1 MSGAG
6 GGHKRRGWQLCLSTA
21 VWLGVAAPAHAQ
33 AAATERSPARDDVQA
48 AESAQSAFEQSSFSW
63 RAHVTDEATLEQPN
77 TSSPFAAAGR
87 GAALLGSNALV
98 AAGDGTWDWQR
109 RVKLGAGLLLIA
121 PSDDHP
127 ELRVREAYART
138 SVLPWLDV
146 EAGKRLLRWGTGYA
160 FTPTGVLDPPRD
172 ATDPQ
177 DRLGLNEG
185 MLLVRADAF
194 AGSTAVTIAAAAPRL
209 DRPHPATADTP
220 HRLLAMRVRTT
231 ITGVEVAGVA
241 SAADNQRLSVGANFT
256 HVVGRQLEY
265 HGELLLHDDQST
277 WRERLAP
284 HEPRERRVSGLL
296 GFQYTFD
303 LGLNTIVEYYHDG
316 NGLTSTMWSRLFD
329 GALDAQREHAA
340 LPALAAAGA
349 GTLNRPTRQNFLF
362 LRGSRAN
369 TDGIILPD
377 LITLVSLDDGGLT
390 LVPTLR
396 LAPTRHLQLY
406 VRALLLTGR
415 SRSAEGSAP
424 VASTISTGLT
434 VLF

>member
-1 MSGAG
+1 M
-6 GGHKRRGWQLCLSTA
+6 
-21 VWLGVAAPAHAQ
+21 WLGVAAPAHAQ
-33 AAATERSPARDDVQA
+33 AAGTERSQARDDVQA
-48 AESAQSAFEQSSFSW
+48 AESAQPPFEQSSFSW

-160 FTPTGVLDPPRD
+160 FTPTGLLDPPRD

-177 DRLGLNEG
+177 DRLGVNEG

-209 DRPHPATADTP
+209 DRPQPATADTP

-231 ITGVEVAGVA
+231 IAGVEVAGVA

-256 HVVGRQLEY
+256 HVVGRKLEY
-265 HGELLLHDDQST
+265 HGEVLLNDDQST
-277 WRERLAP
+277 WRELLAP
-284 HEPRERRVSGLL
+284 HQPRERRVSGLL

-303 LGLNTIVEYYHDG
+303 LGLNAIVEYYHDG

-329 GALDAQREHAA
+329 GAIDAQRKNAA
-340 LPALAAAGA
+340 LPALASANATAAGAAAGA

-362 LRGSRAN
+362 VRGSRAN
-369 TDGIILPD
+369 VDGIILPD

-406 VRALLLTGR
+406 VRALLLTGP
-415 SRSAEGSAP
+415 SRSADGSAP

>member
-1 MSGAG
+1 MSRLA
-6 GGHKRRGWQLCLSTA
+6 WLSA
-21 VWLGVAAPAHAQ
+21 IALM
-33 AAATERSPARDDVQA
+33 AATAPTY
-48 AESAQSAFEQSSFSW
+48 AQTSEQSPFERPSFSW
-63 RAHVTDEATLEQPN
+63 RAHVTDEAAVEQPN
-77 TSSPFAAAGR
+77 TSSPFATAGR
-87 GAALLGSNALV
+87 GDAWLGSNDLV
-98 AAGDGTWDWQR
+98 ASGDGTWDWQR

-160 FTPTGVLDPPRD
+160 FTPTGLLDPPRD
-172 ATDPQ
+172 ATDPT

-231 ITGVEVAGVA
+231 IAGVEVAGVA
-241 SAADNQRLSVGANFT
+241 SAADNQRVSVGANFT
-256 HVVGRQLEY
+256 HVVGRKLEY
-265 HGELLLHDDQST
+265 HGEVLLHDDQST
-277 WRERLAP
+277 WRELLAP

-303 LGLNTIVEYYHDG
+303 LGLNAIVEYYHDG

-329 GALDAQREHAA
+329 GALDAQRENAA
-340 LPALAAAGA
+340 LPALAGANGNASVAAGA
-349 GTLNRPTRQNFLF
+349 GGGTLNRPTRQNFLF

-396 LAPTRHLQLY
+396 LAPTRHLQVY
-406 VRALLLTGR
+406 IRALLLTGP
-415 SRSAEGSAP
+415 SGSADGSAP